1 MGHWLSAAF
10 ANYGYAVV
18 VLGIYLEGC
27 GVPLPGETVLL
38 AGGFFARQGSLSL
51 SWLLV
56 LAFLA
61 ALAGDNTGYWIGRR
75 AGRGWVESHG
85 RWVGLTPR
93 RLEAVDAFFAR
104 HGTRTILAAR
114 FISGVRAFAPLF
126 AGVSGIPW
134 RRFAPWN
141 AAGCLLWSAS
151 IGLLG
156 YGFGESWG
164 RAEEVMGRVGLS
176 VLVLAAGLLLL
187 RAAVRHH
194 GRVVLWLRE
203 SVPGGLTQRQLWL
216 LIVQLTVLGTLARIA
231 GRVVAHR
238 YTHFDGRITAQ
249 LAAVTGPAADAMLG
263 VFAFLGSAPVVL
275 AVALAAAAWCLATRR
290 RAAGLML
297 LTSYLAS
304 LALSVDLSHA
314 LAWWTGARGLFSGL
328 LSGNALV
335 AATTYGAIALL
346 LTRRQPHWRWPAALI
361 AGSVILLIAWARII
375 HDEDLPSGVVAG
387 LAVSTLLLLLGLYVI
402 DLLDTAELQ
411 AGAGSPS
418 PPEAPPAPPGPP
430 GPHE

>member
-10 ANYGYAVV
+10 ASYGYAVV

-75 AGRGWVESHG
+75 AGRGWVEGHG

-104 HGTRTILAAR
+104 HGTRTILVAR

-141 AAGCLLWSAS
+141 AAACLLWSAT
-151 IGLLG
+151 IALLG

-164 RAEEVMGRVGLS
+164 RAERVMGRVGLS

-216 LIVQLTVLGTLARIA
+216 LVVQLTVLGTLARIA

-238 YTHFDGRITAQ
+238 YTHFDGHVTAQ
-249 LAAVTGPAADAMLG
+249 LAAATGPAIDAMLS

-275 AVALAAAAWCLATRR
+275 GVALLATAWCLATRR

-304 LALSVDLSHA
+304 LALCVDLSRS
-314 LAWWTGARGLFSGL
+314 LTWWTGARGFFSGL

-346 LTRRQPHWRWPAALI
+346 LTRRQPHWRWPAALA
-361 AGSVILLIAWARII
+361 AGGLVLLIGWARII

-387 LAVSTLLLLLGLYVI
+387 LAVSTLLLLLCIYVL
-402 DLLDTAELQ
+402 DLLESSTELHT
-411 AGAGSPS
+411 GG
-418 PPEAPPAPPGPP
+418 PAPIAAPEPP
-430 GPHE
+430 PPTQT